1 MKRFTHF
8 VISGLI
14 VILGMGAMTLTVAPT
29 SYAAPKADCSTS
41 NFLTFPAWY
50 RGLINE
56 DDCTMKSPSQLG
68 GDDETKLSR
77 YIWRIVLNVLEIA
90 LQVVGYAAV
99 AYLIY
104 GGYKYLVSTGS
115 PDKITAARKTIQ
127 NALIGLILS
136 FMSVAIVATIAGG
149 IK

>member
-8 VISGLI
+8 VISSFI
-14 VILGMGAMTLTVAPT
+14 VVVGMGAMTLTIVPT
-29 SYAAPKADCSTS
+29 SYAASSSCSS
-41 NFLTFPAWY
+41 SFLTFPAWY
-50 RGLINE
+50 KGLLRS
-56 DDCTMKSPSQLG
+56 DCTMKSPSQLG
-68 GDDETKLSR
+68 GDEETKLSR

-136 FMSVAIVATIAGG
+136 FMSVAIVATIAGR
-149 IK
+149 IN

>member
-14 VILGMGAMTLTVAPT
+14 VILGMGAMTLTVVPT
-29 SYAAPKADCSTS
+29 SYAAGNNCTS
-41 NFLTFPAWY
+41 SFLTFPAWY
-50 RGLINE
+50 KGLLRS
-56 DDCTMKSPSQLG
+56 DCTMKSPSQLG
-68 GDDETKLSR
+68 GDEETKLSR

-136 FMSVAIVATIAGG
+136 FMSVAIVATIAGR
-149 IK
+149 IN